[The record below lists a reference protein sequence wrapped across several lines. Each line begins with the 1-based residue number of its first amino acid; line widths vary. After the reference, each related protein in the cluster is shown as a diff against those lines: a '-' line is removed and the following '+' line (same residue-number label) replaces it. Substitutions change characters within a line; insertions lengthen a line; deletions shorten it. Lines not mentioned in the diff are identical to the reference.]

1 MLGQKARSY
10 LKSKGVNVQ
19 AELKLIEN
27 LIDVEWFVLKLTITL

>member
-1 MLGQKARSY
+1 
-10 LKSKGVNVQ
+10 VQ

>member
-27 LIDVEWFVLKLTITL
+27 LIDVE